1 MIRFPLP
8 LEGRGVMNGKKHL
21 EGRGFYLCPDL
32 ACFKMAQKKN
42 SWVRSLDSKELQ
54 FFQGKKPS
62 VDECFVMEEEGE

>member
-8 LEGRGVMNGKKHL
+8 LKERGGINGKKHL

-42 SWVRSLDSKELQ
+42 SWVRSLDLRDLQ
-54 FFQGKKPS
+54 FLSG
-62 VDECFVMEEEGE
+62 EETLS